1 MLILDPKT
9 TRQEEKDNWTE
20 SQRHISLTSQVLT
33 THQANL
39 TSLIR
44 VSNNRISTAPNG
56 SIFTVHI
63 STLVIVP
70 PHHLPT
76 PPLLFISLFIYFLSL
91 PLLRNILL
99 KKKKNWEAGEF
110 FCFEE
115 AISLK
120 KPSLGYYRVPFL
132 RWVSDLSV
140 PFDLFFFFLMIG
152 GFDNF

>member
-1 MLILDPKT
+1 MGGFIIRMLILDQKKQD
-9 TRQEEKDNWTE
+9 RRRKIIG
-20 SQRHISLTSQVLT
+20 QRHTSLTSQVLT
-33 THQANL
+33 THPAMGYL

-99 KKKKNWEAGEF
+99 KKKKKREAREF
-110 FCFEE
+110 FYFEE
-115 AISLK
+115 TISLK
-120 KPSLGYYRVPFL
+120 KPS
-132 RWVSDLSV
+132 
-140 PFDLFFFFLMIG
+140 
-152 GFDNF
+152 